1 MTTEVNIN
9 PLLFVRFALHNL
21 HMNETNSLQKD
32 KLNEIE
38 SGLEGQKANIKL
50 VWECTVCQ

>member
-21 HMNETNSLQKD
+21 HVNETISLQKD
-32 KLNEIE
+32 KLCEIE
-38 SGLEGQKANIKL
+38 SGVEGQMANI
-50 VWECTVCQ
+50 